1 MNYQGYIQAYL
12 PRKEELIK
20 MLKEFKGEGRT
31 MAEFSGV
38 TGISTSTLSRILN
51 GNLVKPLTEKTILA
65 IYNNRSKDANSTL
78 DQFFYANGMI
88 RADKED
94 PDHISMSDV
103 SRLYKEEERAKEI
116 IILTLYRHGFGM
128 RKGKNDNEIGGQS
141 IILPRN
147 ESEGNDFM
155 IPVDFSVMPDGI
167 EGITQ
172 IYYRMCFDSLI
183 KPSESI
189 SMQKDSSFLSIRDV
203 LRKSAEVFL
212 VDAWHP
218 ETLDQTVYTWVF
230 ASEGEYNSFKGLLS
244 EAKLNSSMTV
254 ALVDIENKTIVKEE
268 WLHCTISD
276 MIETPLN
283 TEV

>member
-1 MNYQGYIQAYL
+1 MNFQGYIQAYL
-12 PRKEELIK
+12 PRKEELTK
-20 MLKEFKGEGRT
+20 MLKEFKGDGRT
-31 MAEFSGV
+31 MAEFSEV

-88 RADKED
+88 RADKEGQ
-94 PDHISMSDV
+94 DHISMSDV
-103 SRLYKEEERAKEI
+103 SRLYKEEERAKET

-141 IILPRN
+141 IILPRS

-172 IYYRMCFDSLI
+172 IYYRMCFDSLF
-183 KPSESI
+183 KPEERVSI
-189 SMQKDSSFLSIRDV
+189 QKDELFLSIRDV
-203 LRKSAEVFL
+203 LRRSAEVFL

-218 ETLDQTVYTWVF
+218 EMLDQTVYTWVF